1 MQQQQQQQLAAQ
13 RGYHIGKVLLSTV
26 HPILPTT
33 VVLIISIAVAA
44 LLWIYLIICY
54 LDIDDTVNIVLAPGR
69 GCVSTQLATR
79 VTIVLHMRNT
89 SARISLAVVLLCVAF
104 CVPYALQLSS
114 RESAIS
120 IVLTPRR
127 VLARRIRYYVNA
139 DVISV

>member
-1 MQQQQQQQLAAQ
+1 MDH
-13 RGYHIGKVLLSTV
+13 RWNTDTDPHSFLLEV
-26 HPILPTT
+26 F
-33 VVLIISIAVAA
+33 
-44 LLWIYLIICY
+44 ICY